1 MLTEQENLNLQEAIE
16 AAQACEAETGLWASL
31 TVAQWALES
40 EWGQHSPGNN
50 PFGITY
56 SPATSTAKQLIWTHE
71 EVRPAELKGWELNH
85 PELQVVSTLDNG
97 NLRIKVQ
104 REFAAYPTLEA
115 AFKDHARLLT
125 QGNRYYHFWV
135 MTKNDPTPDRFID
148 LFSTTYATD
157 TSYAGKLKG
166 IISEHNLGRFDRSQ
180 TPQEV
185 TVVG

>member
-1 MLTEQENLNLQEAIE
+1 MLTEQETQNLE
-16 AAQACEAETGLWASL
+16 AAIKAAQECEAETGLWTSL

-40 EWGQHSPGNN
+40 EWGQYSPGNN

-56 SPATSTAKQLIWTHE
+56 SPLTSPAKQLIWTHE
-71 EVRPAELKGWELNH
+71 EVTPAELNGWKTNH
-85 PELQVVSTLDNG
+85 PELQVVATLDNG

-104 REFAAYPTLEA
+104 REFAAYPTLAA

-135 MTKNDPTPDRFID
+135 MAKNDPTPDRFID
-148 LFSTTYATD
+148 LFASTYASD
-157 TSYAGKLKG
+157 TGYAGKLKE
-166 IISEHNLGRFDRSQ
+166 IISGHGLGRFDRSQ

-185 TVVG
+185 TVAG